1 MRSNMFAICSVAVV
15 SEDAR
20 PPAVLESGH
29 HRIEEGYFLHTPR
42 SERALCEGVFSGKNI
57 QHMAAGRRHD
67 RLRGA
72 SREFEVLRGA
82 SDVAT
87 IARSVLRP
95 DLSAAAREYVC
106 LCACRFALFAYSF
119 EYLSPRP

>member
-1 MRSNMFAICSVAVV
+1 MRPIMFDLCSVAVV

-29 HRIEEGYFLHTPR
+29 YRIEEGNSLHSSR
-42 SERALCEGVFSGKNI
+42 SERALCEGVFSCKNI

-82 SDVAT
+82 SDVAIT
-87 IARSVLRP
+87 YRSVLRLG
-95 DLSAAAREYVC
+95 LSVVEFNSFVYVLVC
-106 LCACRFALFAYSF
+106 LRDHDNLFF
-119 EYLSPRP
+119 PFPRA